1 MSVALFQFGGWSP
14 QYGAFYQILLN
25 MENMGFFLYL
35 FPFLLALAIFYG
47 VLKYTMGDRLPNSAI
62 GLISII
68 FSFFVMLY
76 SSWNYMI
83 VSFFA
88 NLGGMGLIVGCGLL
102 FVIILLGIT
111 GFKIN
116 KVFDTGIS
124 KWAFILTMIF
134 IGVLIFFGAG
144 AGWLIQLPYW
154 STTEDFWTALFFIV
168 ILALA
173 MWWLGTGKGEE
184 EAKKES

>member
-1 MSVALFQFGGWSP
+1 MSVVLFQFGG
-14 QYGAFYQILLN
+14 AFPQILQN

-47 VLKYTMGDRLPNSAI
+47 ILKYTMGDKLPNSAI

-76 SSWNYMI
+76 SSWNTMI

-88 NLGGMGLIVGCGLL
+88 NLGGMGLIVGSGLL

-111 GFKIN
+111 GFKIGD
-116 KVFDTGIS
+116 VFKEGAA
-124 KWAFILTMIF
+124 KWAFVLTIIF
-134 IGVLIFFGAG
+134 IGVLVFFGAG
-144 AGWLIQLPYW
+144 AGWLIQLPSW
-154 STTEDFWTALFFIV
+154 SNTGEFWTALFFIV
-168 ILALA
+168 IIVLAI
-173 MWWLGTGKGEE
+173 WWLGGSSAEEGKSEE
-184 EAKKES
+184 

>member
-14 QYGAFYQILLN
+14 QSGAFYQILLN

-47 VLKYTMGDRLPNSAI
+47 VLKYTMGDRLPKSAI

-116 KVFDTGIS
+116 EVFSGTMS

-154 STTEDFWTALFFIV
+154 STAEEFWTALFFIV

-173 MWWLGTGKGEE
+173 MWWLGGS
-184 EAKKES
+184 EAEKKEENE

>member
-1 MSVALFQFGGWSP
+1 MSVVLFQLGGVFNP
-14 QYGAFYQILLN
+14 QILVNN

-47 VLKYTMGDRLPNSAI
+47 ILKYTMGNKLPNSAI

-76 SSWNYMI
+76 SSWNTMI

-88 NLGGMGLIVGCGLL
+88 NLGGMGLVVGSGLL

-111 GFKIN
+111 GFKIGD
-116 KVFDTGIS
+116 VFSGTVS
-124 KWAFILTMIF
+124 KWAFVLTIIF

-144 AGWLIQLPYW
+144 AGWLIQLPSW
-154 STTEDFWTALFFIV
+154 SNTGEFWTALFFIV

-173 MWWLGTGKGEE
+173 MWWLGGS
-184 EAKKES
+184 EAEKKEENE